1 MHNTIF
7 VSRFSI
13 FQIMSNAFNFFHF
26 ENLHFEW
33 SQERLH
39 TTSGKDGLR
48 KVLNSDCIM
57 ATAMQL
63 NCKKKIP

>member
-1 MHNTIF
+1 
-7 VSRFSI
+7 
-13 FQIMSNAFNFFHF
+13 MSNAFKFFHF

-39 TTSGKDGLR
+39 TTFGKDGLR

-63 NCKKKIP
+63 NSKKKIP